1 MHINRIDYVNEI
13 LRELKSQVKEKKVLD
28 LIELGYVTNPCSIQV
43 FGILTH
49 CIENIKI
56 FNNTQTLNIIN
67 SINKLSYV

>member
-1 MHINRIDYVNEI
+1 MAELNKDTVINGYKNTLID
-13 LRELKSQVKEKKVLD
+13 KEKKVLD

>member
-1 MHINRIDYVNEI
+1 MAELNKDTVINGYKNTLID
-13 LRELKSQVKEKKVLD
+13 KEKKVLD
-28 LIELGYVTNPCSIQV
+28 LIELGYVTNPCSVQV